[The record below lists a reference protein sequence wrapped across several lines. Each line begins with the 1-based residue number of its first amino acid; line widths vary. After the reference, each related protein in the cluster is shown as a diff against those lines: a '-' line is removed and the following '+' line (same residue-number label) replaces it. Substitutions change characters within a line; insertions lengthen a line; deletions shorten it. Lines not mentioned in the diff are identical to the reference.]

1 MKTKQKSIRFNS
13 ALYFTV
19 QLNRCTYIQN
29 KKLYSTY
36 YIDTTYFST
45 QSNQN
50 DINRSVT

>member
-1 MKTKQKSIRFNS
+1 MKTKQKRIRFNS

-19 QLNRCTYIQN
+19 QFNSCTYIKNQ
-29 KKLYSTY
+29 KLYSTY
-36 YIDTTYFST
+36 IDPTYFST